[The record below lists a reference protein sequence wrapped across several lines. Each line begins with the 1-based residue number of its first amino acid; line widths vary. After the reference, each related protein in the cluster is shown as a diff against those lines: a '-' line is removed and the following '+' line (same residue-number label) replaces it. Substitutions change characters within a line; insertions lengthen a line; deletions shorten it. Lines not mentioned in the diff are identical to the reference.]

1 MFLGQQCTHSLETGL
16 ASAGRLTQGMFHR
29 MGQMAADTHY
39 CILQTLAT
47 ECELDKTKAR
57 RPPPPG
63 RTDHSSPPLH
73 NSSRKTV
80 YFSEKPVTS
89 LPAEKPG

>member
-16 ASAGRLTQGMFHR
+16 ASAGQLTQGMFHQ

>member
-1 MFLGQQCTHSLETGL
+1 
-16 ASAGRLTQGMFHR
+16 
-29 MGQMAADTHY
+29 MATDTHY

-47 ECELDKTKAR
+47 ECELCELAKTKAR
-57 RPPPPG
+57 RPPPTG
-63 RTDHSSPPLH
+63 KTEHSSPPLH

>member
-1 MFLGQQCTHSLETGL
+1 MFLEQQCTHSLETGL
-16 ASAGRLTQGMFHR
+16 ASAGQLTQGMFHE
-29 MGQMAADTHY
+29 MEQMATDTDH

-47 ECELDKTKAR
+47 ECELGKTKAR

-63 RTDHSSPPLH
+63 RTNHSSLPLH

-80 YFSEKPVTS
+80 HFSEKPVTS